1 MGWSCLKNFLQEKLY
16 IWKPISFLTHFFWP
30 GAILTFLVW
39 ALPPVGFGALWVFM
53 RYESNEDFHMDADK
67 AFQDIQGVWV
77 ALTVLGSVL
86 AILVLCGLIPPCPI
100 LEVVL

>member
-1 MGWSCLKNFLQEKLY
+1 
-16 IWKPISFLTHFFWP
+16 
-30 GAILTFLVW
+30 
-39 ALPPVGFGALWVFM
+39 
-53 RYESNEDFHMDADK
+53 MDADK